1 MVFVLCGVAS
11 IFLMTQ
17 ADLAARKDVSI
28 LRWFGLELSLSV
40 VISCLKVLL
49 MNTILF
55 SGEIFQI
62 AKDMRENSYHSLT
75 SWMSLKNLFIA
86 PFLEEYI
93 YRACLI
99 NMMIE
104 SGALTPTQCIYIT
117 PLFFATSHLH
127 WIAEEF
133 LTNKIPF
140 SVLLKT
146 ALFKLAYTELFGVY
160 SGIIYV
166 RTGSLWPAF
175 LLHSQC
181 NYFSFPHFW
190 NLFKVKY
197 RRTDRIIPGVLYVAG
212 VIILVYWFGFFV
224 PQSECWWSVQKI
236 VEA

>member
-1 MVFVLCGVAS
+1 MVFVLCGIAS

-17 ADLAARKDVSI
+17 ANLAERQDVSI
-28 LRWFGLELSLSV
+28 LRWFGLEINLGVL
-40 VISCLKVLL
+40 ISCIKVLL

-55 SGEIFQI
+55 AGEIFQM

-75 SWMSLKNLFIA
+75 SWMSVKNLFIA
-86 PFLEEYI
+86 PFLEEFI
-93 YRACLI
+93 YRVCLI

-127 WIAEEF
+127 WILDEF
-133 LTNKIPF
+133 LTKKIPF

-146 ALFKLAYTELFGVY
+146 GVFKLAYTELFGVY

-175 LLHSQC
+175 LLH
-181 NYFSFPHFW
+181 
-190 NLFKVKY
+190 
-197 RRTDRIIPGVLYVAG
+197 A
-212 VIILVYWFGFFV
+212 
-224 PQSECWWSVQKI
+224 
-236 VEA
+236 